1 MPATSNALRRRSSA
15 RGSQEHTPL
24 PQDLDYASL
33 AGLSNE
39 VRQQLAAVRPAT
51 LGQAARV
58 PGVTPAAV
66 SILLVHLRR
75 RGASVAATGAAG
87 KRRSGAAAASV
98 GGGGGQ
104 IEP

>member
-1 MPATSNALRRRSSA
+1 VQAGYAGYIERAQQEIERAST
-15 RGSQEHTPL
+15 QEHTPL
-24 PQDLDYASL
+24 PEDLDYAAL
-33 AGLSNE
+33 GGLSHE

-75 RGASVAATGAAG
+75 RA
-87 KRRSGAAAASV
+87 
-98 GGGGGQ
+98 
-104 IEP
+104 

>member
-1 MPATSNALRRRSSA
+1 
-15 RGSQEHTPL
+15 
-24 PQDLDYASL
+24 
-33 AGLSNE
+33 

-75 RGASVAATGAAG
+75 HRERGPDAATAGPVGTRGAGDPARNA
-87 KRRSGAAAASV
+87 R
-98 GGGGGQ
+98 
-104 IEP
+104 